1 VGGGCPA
8 AAHGNLRK
16 EVYIMEFAN
25 NVVTLI
31 ANSLC
36 CVLILAFIVGVVQG
50 IRFMLQA
57 KNQDKEEYERKKEK
71 EQLDLAEQ
79 KARLKN

>member
-1 VGGGCPA
+1 
-8 AAHGNLRK
+8 
-16 EVYIMEFAN
+16 MEFAN